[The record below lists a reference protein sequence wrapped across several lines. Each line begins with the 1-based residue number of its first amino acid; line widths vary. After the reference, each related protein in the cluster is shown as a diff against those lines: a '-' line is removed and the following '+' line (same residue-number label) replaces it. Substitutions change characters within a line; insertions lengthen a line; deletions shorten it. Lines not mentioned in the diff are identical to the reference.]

1 MSNAGCAKINKRAI
15 DASTTE
21 ISCCCNHL
29 TMLTSY
35 ITIVEDPTDP
45 TQNLDISCSEIYDR
59 DTQSKSVNQEQT
71 QWIPAA
77 LDICECP
84 VNKKMIGAFKCDDYS
99 DPFFVLKYANFVFIL
114 LPVLMMFNGKYMT
127 NTLKLV
133 AYSQILSLLVF
144 VNHPDFYRH
153 KNMLEVFRV
162 DNLAPIFPSFFGYAV
177 DKEYNDRRYL
187 DVKNQIPPLSF
198 FEQGYSSNYLVNLG
212 PLIMV
217 YLIFVL
223 SIPVVNLLQ
232 RNRGTAENAAPT
244 QSEMQT
250 FPSNTKKA
258 SPMKVYIV
266 NGFITLFTLTF
277 QEELMLISL

>member
-84 VNKKMIGAFKCDDYS
+84 VNKKMIGAFKCGTSAPSLFCPLASRAPALAYS
-99 DPFFVLKYANFVFIL
+99 WCPPATSPVF
-114 LPVLMMFNGKYMT
+114 GEG
-127 NTLKLV
+127 
-133 AYSQILSLLVF
+133 SQILKPNS
-144 VNHPDFYRH
+144 
-153 KNMLEVFRV
+153 
-162 DNLAPIFPSFFGYAV
+162 
-177 DKEYNDRRYL
+177 
-187 DVKNQIPPLSF
+187 
-198 FEQGYSSNYLVNLG
+198 
-212 PLIMV
+212 
-217 YLIFVL
+217 
-223 SIPVVNLLQ
+223 NLLFKQ
-232 RNRGTAENAAPT
+232 MT
-244 QSEMQT
+244 
-250 FPSNTKKA
+250 
-258 SPMKVYIV
+258 
-266 NGFITLFTLTF
+266 TLTP
-277 QEELMLISL
+277 SSC

>member
-1 MSNAGCAKINKRAI
+1 
-15 DASTTE
+15 
-21 ISCCCNHL
+21 
-29 TMLTSY
+29 
-35 ITIVEDPTDP
+35 
-45 TQNLDISCSEIYDR
+45 
-59 DTQSKSVNQEQT
+59 
-71 QWIPAA
+71 
-77 LDICECP
+77 
-84 VNKKMIGAFKCDDYS
+84 
-99 DPFFVLKYANFVFIL
+99 
-114 LPVLMMFNGKYMT
+114 
-127 NTLKLV
+127 
-133 AYSQILSLLVF
+133 
-144 VNHPDFYRH
+144 
-153 KNMLEVFRV
+153 MLEVFRV